1 MQLLN
6 TLWIVTHMKS
16 NVFSEVMTC
25 LQEDNQHSQLAK
37 YSKIVLKSYVYIG
50 EHSAG
55 LWNVS
60 ATDSAP

>member
-1 MQLLN
+1 
-6 TLWIVTHMKS
+6 MKS